1 MQSPDIRV
9 YLHDLK
15 QSCELI
21 RSFIEEC
28 DLETYISDPMRKS
41 AVERQ
46 FILIGEALNQMLIHF
61 PEEKEYFPNAS
72 RIISFR
78 NRLTHAYRTIS
89 DDIIWGIIQKSLPS
103 FCLMVNQLYD
113 RRGDNR

>member
-15 QSCELI
+15 QSCKLI
-21 RSFIEEC
+21 HSFVEGC
-28 DLETYISDPMRKS
+28 DLDTYISDSMRKS

-61 PEEKEYFPNAS
+61 PEEKEHFPDAA

-89 DDIIWGIIQKSLPS
+89 DDIIWGSVSICCPI
-103 FCLMVNQLYD
+103 
-113 RRGDNR
+113 

>member
-9 YLHDLK
+9 YLHDIK
-15 QSCELI
+15 DSCKLI
-21 RSFIEEC
+21 HSFTVGC
-28 DLETYISDPMRKS
+28 DLHTYISDPMRKS

-46 FILIGEALNQMLIHF
+46 FILIGEALNQMLIHL
-61 PEEKEYFPNAS
+61 PEEKEHFPDAA

-89 DDIIWGIIQKSLPS
+89 DDIIWGIIQKLLPS
-103 FCLMVNQLYD
+103 FCLKINQLYD
-113 RRGDNR
+113 RRE